1 MPLCL
6 QALIRGT
13 LIAALIENLSL
24 FFHYLLVRFVPIDI
38 QSQSSDSLTAKG
50 VPKAIIR
57 RLLTKKIL
65 WMVRLDPAHIANLHR

>member
-13 LIAALIENLSL
+13 LIAALIEKLSL
-24 FFHYLLVRFVPIDI
+24 FFHYLVRFVPIDI
-38 QSQSSDSLTAKG
+38 QSQSSDSLTEKG